1 VQDEF
6 LYQYQQRQCFDKI
19 AVTLTGCIGPCGI
32 GPNVL
37 VYPEGILY
45 SNVEV
50 SDVATIF
57 DQHLLGG
64 KPVDSLK
71 APAEIW

>member
-1 VQDEF
+1 M
-6 LYQYQQRQCFDKI
+6 
-19 AVTLTGCIGPCGI
+19 

-45 SNVEV
+45 SNVKV
-50 SDVATIF
+50 ADVNTIF

-64 KPVDSLK
+64 QPVDSLK

>member
-1 VQDEF
+1 M
-6 LYQYQQRQCFDKI
+6 
-19 AVTLTGCIGPCGI
+19 

-45 SNVEV
+45 SNVKVE
-50 SDVATIF
+50 DVNTIF

-64 KPVDSLK
+64 QPVESLK